1 VSARR
6 LRRALTGML
15 LALVTEPSQAQPTA
29 MPTPASRPA
38 SPAASSSV
46 SPSVSSRFIIS
57 VLTFG
62 PGDAIFERYGHNAI
76 RVRDTVTGSDLAYN
90 WGMFSFDD
98 PSFLRRFLSGETR
111 YWVAAFPSQP
121 LIAAYQER
129 DRATEEQVLALS
141 PTQAEALALAVARNA
156 LPENREY
163 RYDYFR
169 DNCSTR
175 VRDALDVALGGILRP
190 QFTALQTDLT
200 YRSESRRL
208 SAPDPFAQAG
218 IELALGPMADTRM
231 TAWETMFIPM
241 RLRDHLRSVTVAT
254 AAGPVPLVAAETV
267 HYVARRP
274 AERTEPGGLI
284 IGPLGPVLAMW
295 GLLLIPLTPT
305 MRRRSR
311 IPAAIL
317 TGGWFTLTG
326 LVGVL
331 LLGMWL
337 GSAHVFWY
345 RNLTV
350 LLASPVA
357 LVVAIPA
364 ARAILAGQAPRWVRM
379 LLLLIVAQSMLALVL
394 WPIVAQRLAGPLLLL
409 LGANVALVMAAL
421 RHATDPAPR

>member
-1 VSARR
+1 MSARW
-6 LRRALTGML
+6 LRRALAGAV
-15 LALVTEPSQAQPTA
+15 LAAVSVPAQAQSTA
-29 MPTPASRPA
+29 MAPLASTSATGRYL
-38 SPAASSSV
+38 V
-46 SPSVSSRFIIS
+46 S

-76 RVRDTVTGSDLAYN
+76 RVRDRVTGSDLAYN

-98 PSFLRRFLSGETR
+98 PGFLRRFLSGETR
-111 YWVAAFPSQP
+111 YWVAAFPSQR

-129 DRATEEQVLALS
+129 DRATEEQVLALT
-141 PTQAEALALAVARNA
+141 PTQAEALALAVTRNA
-156 LPENREY
+156 LPEHREY

-274 AERTEPGGLI
+274 VERAEPGGLVL
-284 IGPLGPVLAMW
+284 GPLGPVLAMW

-345 RNLTV
+345 RNLTL

-357 LVVAIPA
+357 LIVAIPA
-364 ARAILAGQAPRWVRM
+364 ARAILAGQAPRWVRT
-379 LLLLIVAQSMLALVL
+379 LLLLIAAQSMLALLL

-421 RHATDPAPR
+421 RHSADPASR

>member
-1 VSARR
+1 VSARW
-6 LRRALTGML
+6 LRRALAGAV
-15 LALVTEPSQAQPTA
+15 LAAVSVSARAQSTA
-29 MPTPASRPA
+29 MAPLASTSATGRYL
-38 SPAASSSV
+38 V
-46 SPSVSSRFIIS
+46 S

-76 RVRDTVTGSDLAYN
+76 RVRDRVTGSDLAYN

-98 PSFLRRFLSGETR
+98 PGFLRRFLSGETR

-129 DRATEEQVLALS
+129 DRATEEQVLALT
-141 PTQAEALALAVARNA
+141 PTQAEALALAVTRNA

-274 AERTEPGGLI
+274 VERAEPGGLVL
-284 IGPLGPVLAMW
+284 GPLGPVLAMW

-345 RNLTV
+345 RNLTL

-357 LVVAIPA
+357 LIVAIPA
-364 ARAILAGQAPRWVRM
+364 ARAILAGQAPRWVRT
-379 LLLLIVAQSMLALVL
+379 LLLLIAAQSMLALLL

-421 RHATDPAPR
+421 RHSADPASR

>member
-1 VSARR
+1 MSARW
-6 LRRALTGML
+6 LRRALAGAV
-15 LALVTEPSQAQPTA
+15 LAAVSVSARAQSTA
-29 MPTPASRPA
+29 MAPLASTSATGRYL
-38 SPAASSSV
+38 V
-46 SPSVSSRFIIS
+46 S

-76 RVRDTVTGSDLAYN
+76 RVRDRVTGSDLAYN

-98 PSFLRRFLSGETR
+98 PGFLRRFLSGETR

-129 DRATEEQVLALS
+129 DRATEEQVLALT

-274 AERTEPGGLI
+274 VERAEPGGLVL
-284 IGPLGPVLAMW
+284 GPLGPVLAMW

-345 RNLTV
+345 RNLTL

-357 LVVAIPA
+357 LIVAIPA
-364 ARAILAGQAPRWVRM
+364 ARAILAGQAPRWVRT
-379 LLLLIVAQSMLALVL
+379 LLLLIAAQSMLALLL

-421 RHATDPAPR
+421 RHSADPASR

>member
-1 VSARR
+1 MSARW
-6 LRRALTGML
+6 LRRALAGAV
-15 LALVTEPSQAQPTA
+15 LAAVSVPAQAQSTA
-29 MPTPASRPA
+29 MAPLASTSATGRYL
-38 SPAASSSV
+38 V
-46 SPSVSSRFIIS
+46 S

-76 RVRDTVTGSDLAYN
+76 RVRDRVTGSDLAYN

-98 PSFLRRFLSGETR
+98 PGFLRRFLSGETR

-121 LIAAYQER
+121 LIAAYQES
-129 DRATEEQVLALS
+129 DRATEEQVLALT

-274 AERTEPGGLI
+274 VERAEPGGLVL
-284 IGPLGPVLAMW
+284 GPLGPVLAMW

-345 RNLTV
+345 RNLTL

-357 LVVAIPA
+357 LIVAIPA
-364 ARAILAGQAPRWVRM
+364 ARAILAGQAPRWVRT
-379 LLLLIVAQSMLALVL
+379 LLLLIAAQSMLALLL

-421 RHATDPAPR
+421 RHSADPASR

>member
-1 VSARR
+1 MSARR
-6 LRRALTGML
+6 LRRALTGVF

-29 MPTPASRPA
+29 MPTSA

-90 WGMFSFDD
+90 WGMFSFED
-98 PSFLRRFLSGETR
+98 PGFLRRFLSGETR

-121 LIAAYQER
+121 LIEVYQSQ
-129 DRATEEQVLALS
+129 DRATEEQILALT

-156 LPENREY
+156 LPAHREY

-175 VRDALDVALGGILRP
+175 VRDALDDALGGILRP
-190 QFTALQTDLT
+190 QFTALQTELT

-218 IELALGPMADTRM
+218 IELALGPKADTRM

-267 HYVARRP
+267 HYVARRL
-274 AERTEPGGLI
+274 AERTEPGGLVL
-284 IGPLGPVLAMW
+284 GPLGPVLAMW
-295 GLLLIPLTPT
+295 GLLLVPLSPA

-311 IPAAIL
+311 VPAAIL

-326 LVGVL
+326 LIGVL

-345 RNLTV
+345 RNLTL

-379 LLLLIVAQSMLALVL
+379 LLLLIAAQSMLALVL

-409 LGANVALVMAAL
+409 LGANVALVMAAR
-421 RHATDPAPR
+421 RHTTDPAPR

>member
-1 VSARR
+1 MSARW
-6 LRRALTGML
+6 LRRALAGAV
-15 LALVTEPSQAQPTA
+15 LAAVSVSARAQSTA
-29 MPTPASRPA
+29 MAPLASTSATGRYL
-38 SPAASSSV
+38 V
-46 SPSVSSRFIIS
+46 S

-76 RVRDTVTGSDLAYN
+76 RVRDRVTGSDLAYN

-98 PSFLRRFLSGETR
+98 PGFLRRFLSGETR

-129 DRATEEQVLALS
+129 DRATEEQVLALT

-274 AERTEPGGLI
+274 VERAEPGGLVL
-284 IGPLGPVLAMW
+284 GPLGPVLAMW

-345 RNLTV
+345 RNLTL

-357 LVVAIPA
+357 LIVAIPA
-364 ARAILAGQAPRWVRM
+364 ARAIFKGEAPRWVRV
-379 LLLLIVAQSMLALVL
+379 LLLVIAAQSMLALLL

-421 RHATDPAPR
+421 RHTTPAPSR

>member
-1 VSARR
+1 VSARW
-6 LRRALTGML
+6 LRRALAGAV
-15 LALVTEPSQAQPTA
+15 LAAVSVPAQAQSTA
-29 MPTPASRPA
+29 MAPLASTSATGRYL
-38 SPAASSSV
+38 V
-46 SPSVSSRFIIS
+46 S

-76 RVRDTVTGSDLAYN
+76 RVRDRVTGSDLAYN

-98 PSFLRRFLSGETR
+98 PGFLRRFLSGETR

-129 DRATEEQVLALS
+129 DRATEEQVLALT

-156 LPENREY
+156 LPEHREY

-274 AERTEPGGLI
+274 VERAEPGGLVL
-284 IGPLGPVLAMW
+284 GPLGPVLAMW

-345 RNLTV
+345 RNLTL

-357 LVVAIPA
+357 LIVAIPA
-364 ARAILAGQAPRWVRM
+364 ARAILAGQAPRWVRT
-379 LLLLIVAQSMLALVL
+379 LLLLIAAQSMLALLL

-421 RHATDPAPR
+421 RHSADPASR

>member
-1 VSARR
+1 VSARW
-6 LRRALTGML
+6 LRRALAGAV
-15 LALVTEPSQAQPTA
+15 LAAVSVPAQAQSTA
-29 MPTPASRPA
+29 MAPLASTSATGRYL
-38 SPAASSSV
+38 V
-46 SPSVSSRFIIS
+46 S

-76 RVRDTVTGSDLAYN
+76 RVRDRVTGSDLAYN

-98 PSFLRRFLSGETR
+98 PGFLRRFLSGETR

-129 DRATEEQVLALS
+129 DRATEEQVLALT

-274 AERTEPGGLI
+274 VERAEPGGLVL
-284 IGPLGPVLAMW
+284 GPLGPVLAMW

-345 RNLTV
+345 RNLTL

-357 LVVAIPA
+357 LIVAIPA
-364 ARAILAGQAPRWVRM
+364 ARAILAGQAPRWVRT
-379 LLLLIVAQSMLALVL
+379 LLLLIAAQSMLALLL

-421 RHATDPAPR
+421 RHSADPASR

>member
-1 VSARR
+1 VSARW
-6 LRRALTGML
+6 LRRALAGAV
-15 LALVTEPSQAQPTA
+15 LAAVSVSARAQSTA
-29 MPTPASRPA
+29 MAPLASTSATGRYL
-38 SPAASSSV
+38 V
-46 SPSVSSRFIIS
+46 S

-76 RVRDTVTGSDLAYN
+76 RVRDRVTGSDLAYN

-98 PSFLRRFLSGETR
+98 PGFLRRFLSGETR

-129 DRATEEQVLALS
+129 DRATEEQVLALT

-274 AERTEPGGLI
+274 VERAEPGGLVL
-284 IGPLGPVLAMW
+284 GPLGPVLAMW

-345 RNLTV
+345 RNLTL

-357 LVVAIPA
+357 LIVAIPA
-364 ARAILAGQAPRWVRM
+364 ARAILAGQAPRWVRT
-379 LLLLIVAQSMLALVL
+379 LLLLIAAQSMLALLL

-421 RHATDPAPR
+421 RHSADPASR

>member
-1 VSARR
+1 MSARR
-6 LRRALTGML
+6 LRRALTGVF

-29 MPTPASRPA
+29 MPTPA

-90 WGMFSFDD
+90 WGMFSFED
-98 PSFLRRFLSGETR
+98 PGFLRRFLSGETR

-121 LIAAYQER
+121 LIEVYQSQ
-129 DRATEEQVLALS
+129 DRATEEQILALT

-156 LPENREY
+156 LPAHREY

-175 VRDALDVALGGILRP
+175 VRDALDDALGGILRP
-190 QFTALQTDLT
+190 QFTALQTELT

-218 IELALGPMADTRM
+218 IELALGPKADTRM

-267 HYVARRP
+267 HYVARRL
-274 AERTEPGGLI
+274 AERTEPGGLVL
-284 IGPLGPVLAMW
+284 GPLGPVLAMW
-295 GLLLIPLTPT
+295 GLLLVPLSPA

-311 IPAAIL
+311 VPAAIL

-326 LVGVL
+326 LIGVL

-345 RNLTV
+345 RNLTL

-379 LLLLIVAQSMLALVL
+379 LLLLIAAQSMLALVL

-409 LGANVALVMAAL
+409 LGANVALVMAAR
-421 RHATDPAPR
+421 RHTTDPAPR

>member
-1 VSARR
+1 MSARW
-6 LRRALTGML
+6 LRRALAGAV
-15 LALVTEPSQAQPTA
+15 LAAVSVPAQAQSTA
-29 MPTPASRPA
+29 MAPLASTSATGRYL
-38 SPAASSSV
+38 V
-46 SPSVSSRFIIS
+46 S

-76 RVRDTVTGSDLAYN
+76 RVRDRVTGSDLAYN

-98 PSFLRRFLSGETR
+98 PGFLRRFLSGETR

-129 DRATEEQVLALS
+129 DRATEEQVLALT
-141 PTQAEALALAVARNA
+141 PTQAEALALAVTRNA
-156 LPENREY
+156 LPEHREY

-274 AERTEPGGLI
+274 VERAEPGGLVL
-284 IGPLGPVLAMW
+284 GPLGPVLAMW

-345 RNLTV
+345 RNLTL

-357 LVVAIPA
+357 LIVAIPA
-364 ARAILAGQAPRWVRM
+364 ARAILAGQAPRWVRT
-379 LLLLIVAQSMLALVL
+379 LLLLIAAQSMLALLL

-421 RHATDPAPR
+421 RHSADPASR

>member
-1 VSARR
+1 MSARW
-6 LRRALTGML
+6 LRRALAGAV
-15 LALVTEPSQAQPTA
+15 LAAVSVSARAQSTA
-29 MPTPASRPA
+29 MAPLASTSATGRYL
-38 SPAASSSV
+38 V
-46 SPSVSSRFIIS
+46 S

-76 RVRDTVTGSDLAYN
+76 RVRDRVTGSDLAYN

-98 PSFLRRFLSGETR
+98 PGFLRRFLSGETR

-129 DRATEEQVLALS
+129 DRATEEQVLALT
-141 PTQAEALALAVARNA
+141 PTQAEALALAVTRNA

-274 AERTEPGGLI
+274 VERAEPGGLVL
-284 IGPLGPVLAMW
+284 GPLGPVLAMW

-345 RNLTV
+345 RNLTL

-357 LVVAIPA
+357 LIVAIPA
-364 ARAILAGQAPRWVRM
+364 ARAILAGQAPRWVRT
-379 LLLLIVAQSMLALVL
+379 LLLLIAAQSMLALLL

-421 RHATDPAPR
+421 RHSADPASR

>member
-1 VSARR
+1 MSARW
-6 LRRALTGML
+6 LRRALAGAV
-15 LALVTEPSQAQPTA
+15 LAAVSVPAQAQSTA
-29 MPTPASRPA
+29 MAPLASTSATGRYL
-38 SPAASSSV
+38 V
-46 SPSVSSRFIIS
+46 S

-76 RVRDTVTGSDLAYN
+76 RVRDRVTGSDLAYN

-98 PSFLRRFLSGETR
+98 PGFLRRFLSGETR

-121 LIAAYQER
+121 LIAAYQES
-129 DRATEEQVLALS
+129 DRATEEQVLALT

-274 AERTEPGGLI
+274 VERAEPGGLVL
-284 IGPLGPVLAMW
+284 GPLGPVLAMW

-345 RNLTV
+345 RNLTL

-357 LVVAIPA
+357 LIVAIPA
-364 ARAILAGQAPRWVRM
+364 ARAILAGQASRWVRT
-379 LLLLIVAQSMLALVL
+379 LLLLIAAQSMLALLL

-421 RHATDPAPR
+421 RHSADPASR

>member
-1 VSARR
+1 MSARW
-6 LRRALTGML
+6 LRRALAGAV
-15 LALVTEPSQAQPTA
+15 LAAVSVPAQAQSTA
-29 MPTPASRPA
+29 MAPLASTSATGRYL
-38 SPAASSSV
+38 V
-46 SPSVSSRFIIS
+46 S

-76 RVRDTVTGSDLAYN
+76 RVRDRVTGSDLAYN

-98 PSFLRRFLSGETR
+98 PGFLRRFLSGETR

-129 DRATEEQVLALS
+129 DRATEEQVLALT

-156 LPENREY
+156 LPEHREY

-208 SAPDPFAQAG
+208 SAPDPAAQAG

-274 AERTEPGGLI
+274 VERAEPGGLVL
-284 IGPLGPVLAMW
+284 GPLGPVLAMW

-345 RNLTV
+345 RNLTL

-357 LVVAIPA
+357 LIVAIPA
-364 ARAILAGQAPRWVRM
+364 ARAILAGQAPRWVRT
-379 LLLLIVAQSMLALVL
+379 LLLLIAAQSMLALLL

-421 RHATDPAPR
+421 RHSADPASR

>member
-1 VSARR
+1 MSARR

-254 AAGPVPLVAAETV
+254 AAGAVPLVAAETV

-379 LLLLIVAQSMLALVL
+379 LLLLIAAQSMLALVL

>member
-1 VSARR
+1 MSARR
-6 LRRALTGML
+6 LRRALAGVFL
-15 LALVTEPSQAQPTA
+15 PLVTELAQAQPIA
-29 MPTPASRPA
+29 MPTLA
-38 SPAASSSV
+38 SPAGSSSV

-98 PSFLRRFLSGETR
+98 PGFLRRFLSGETR

-121 LIAAYQER
+121 LIAVYQSQ
-129 DRATEEQVLALS
+129 DRATEEQILALT

-175 VRDALDVALGGILRP
+175 ARDALDDALGGILRP

-274 AERTEPGGLI
+274 AERSEPGGLVL
-284 IGPLGPVLAMW
+284 GPLGPVLAMW
-295 GLLLIPLTPT
+295 GLLLVPLSPA

-311 IPAAIL
+311 VPAAIL

-326 LVGVL
+326 LIGVL

-345 RNLTV
+345 RNLTL

-357 LVVAIPA
+357 LVVALPA
-364 ARAILAGQAPRWVRM
+364 ARAILVGQAPRWVRAF
-379 LLLLIVAQSMLALVL
+379 LLLIAAQSMVALLL
-394 WPIVAQRLAGPLLLL
+394 WPMVAQRLAGPLLLL

-421 RHATDPAPR
+421 RHTTAPASR

>member
-1 VSARR
+1 MSARR
-6 LRRALTGML
+6 LRRALTGVL

-29 MPTPASRPA
+29 MPTPA

-90 WGMFSFDD
+90 WGMFAFED
-98 PSFLRRFLSGETR
+98 PGFLRRFLSGETR

-121 LIAAYQER
+121 LIEVYQSQ
-129 DRATEEQVLALS
+129 DRATEEQILALT

-156 LPENREY
+156 LPAHREY

-175 VRDALDVALGGILRP
+175 VRDALDDALGGILRP

-218 IELALGPMADTRM
+218 IELALGPKADTRM

-267 HYVARRP
+267 HYVARRL
-274 AERTEPGGLI
+274 AERTEPGGLVL
-284 IGPLGPVLAMW
+284 GPLGPVLAMW
-295 GLLLIPLTPT
+295 GLLLVPLSPA

-311 IPAAIL
+311 VPAAIL

-326 LVGVL
+326 LIGVL

-345 RNLTV
+345 RNLTL

-379 LLLLIVAQSMLALVL
+379 LLLLIAAQSMLALVL

-409 LGANVALVMAAL
+409 LGANVALVMAAR
-421 RHATDPAPR
+421 RHTTDPAPR

>member
-1 VSARR
+1 MSARR
-6 LRRALTGML
+6 LRRALTGVL
-15 LALVTEPSQAQPTA
+15 LALVTEPSQAQLTA
-29 MPTPASRPA
+29 MPTPA

-90 WGMFSFDD
+90 WGMFSFED
-98 PSFLRRFLSGETR
+98 PGFLRRFLSGETR

-121 LIAAYQER
+121 LIEVYQSQ
-129 DRATEEQVLALS
+129 DRATEEQILALT

-156 LPENREY
+156 LPAHREY

-175 VRDALDVALGGILRP
+175 VRDALDDALGGILRP

-218 IELALGPMADTRM
+218 IELALGPKADTRM

-267 HYVARRP
+267 HYVARRL
-274 AERTEPGGLI
+274 AERTEPGGLVL
-284 IGPLGPVLAMW
+284 GPLGPVLAMW
-295 GLLLIPLTPT
+295 GLLLVPLSPA

-311 IPAAIL
+311 VPAAIL

-326 LVGVL
+326 LIGVL

-345 RNLTV
+345 RNLTL

-379 LLLLIVAQSMLALVL
+379 LLLLIAAQSMLALVL

-409 LGANVALVMAAL
+409 LGANVALVMAAR
-421 RHATDPAPR
+421 RHTTDPAPR

>member
-1 VSARR
+1 MSARW
-6 LRRALTGML
+6 LRRALAGAV
-15 LALVTEPSQAQPTA
+15 LAAVSVSARAQSTA
-29 MPTPASRPA
+29 MAPLASTSATGRYL
-38 SPAASSSV
+38 V
-46 SPSVSSRFIIS
+46 S

-76 RVRDTVTGSDLAYN
+76 RVRDRVTGSDLAYN

-98 PSFLRRFLSGETR
+98 PGFLRRFLSGETR

-129 DRATEEQVLALS
+129 DRATEEQVLALT
-141 PTQAEALALAVARNA
+141 PTQAEALALAVTRNT

-274 AERTEPGGLI
+274 VERAEPGGLVL
-284 IGPLGPVLAMW
+284 GPLGPVLAMW

-345 RNLTV
+345 RNLTL

-357 LVVAIPA
+357 LIVAIPA
-364 ARAILAGQAPRWVRM
+364 ARAILAGQAPRWVRT
-379 LLLLIVAQSMLALVL
+379 LLLLIAAQSMLALLL

-421 RHATDPAPR
+421 RHSADPASR

>member
-1 VSARR
+1 MSARW
-6 LRRALTGML
+6 LRRALAGAV
-15 LALVTEPSQAQPTA
+15 LAAVSVPAQAQSTA
-29 MPTPASRPA
+29 MAPLASTSATGRYL
-38 SPAASSSV
+38 V
-46 SPSVSSRFIIS
+46 S

-76 RVRDTVTGSDLAYN
+76 RVRDRVTGSDLAYN

-98 PSFLRRFLSGETR
+98 PGFLRRFLSGETR

-121 LIAAYQER
+121 LIAAYQES
-129 DRATEEQVLALS
+129 DRATEEQVLALT
-141 PTQAEALALAVARNA
+141 PTQAEALALAVTRNA

-274 AERTEPGGLI
+274 VERAEPGGLVL
-284 IGPLGPVLAMW
+284 GPLGPVLAMW

-345 RNLTV
+345 RNLTL

-357 LVVAIPA
+357 LIVAIPA
-364 ARAILAGQAPRWVRM
+364 ARAILAGQAPRWVRT
-379 LLLLIVAQSMLALVL
+379 LLLLIAAQSMLALLL

-421 RHATDPAPR
+421 RHSADPASR

>member
-6 LRRALTGML
+6 LRRALAGVFL
-15 LALVTEPSQAQPTA
+15 PLVTELAQAQPIA
-29 MPTPASRPA
+29 MPTLA
-38 SPAASSSV
+38 SPAGSSSV

-98 PSFLRRFLSGETR
+98 PGFLRRFLSGETR

-121 LIAAYQER
+121 LIAVYQSQ
-129 DRATEEQVLALS
+129 DRATEEQILALT

-175 VRDALDVALGGILRP
+175 ARDALDDALGGILRP

-274 AERTEPGGLI
+274 AERSEPGGLVL
-284 IGPLGPVLAMW
+284 GPLGPVLAMW
-295 GLLLIPLTPT
+295 GLLLVPLSPA

-311 IPAAIL
+311 VPAAIL

-326 LVGVL
+326 LIGVL

-337 GSAHVFWY
+337 GSVHVFWY
-345 RNLTV
+345 RNLTL

-357 LVVAIPA
+357 LVVALPA
-364 ARAILAGQAPRWVRM
+364 ARAILVGQAPRWVRAF
-379 LLLLIVAQSMLALVL
+379 LLLIAAQSMVALLL
-394 WPIVAQRLAGPLLLL
+394 WPMVAQRLAGPLLLL

-421 RHATDPAPR
+421 RHTTAPASR

>member
-1 VSARR
+1 MSARW
-6 LRRALTGML
+6 LRRALAGAV
-15 LALVTEPSQAQPTA
+15 LAAVSVPAQAQSTA
-29 MPTPASRPA
+29 MAPLASTSATGRYL
-38 SPAASSSV
+38 V
-46 SPSVSSRFIIS
+46 S

-76 RVRDTVTGSDLAYN
+76 RVRDRVTGSDLAYN

-98 PSFLRRFLSGETR
+98 PGFLRRFLSGETR

-129 DRATEEQVLALS
+129 DRATEEQVLALT
-141 PTQAEALALAVARNA
+141 PTQAEALALAVTRNA

-274 AERTEPGGLI
+274 VERAEPGGLVL
-284 IGPLGPVLAMW
+284 GPLGPVLAMW

-345 RNLTV
+345 RNLTL

-357 LVVAIPA
+357 LIVAIPA
-364 ARAILAGQAPRWVRM
+364 ARAILAGQASRWVRT
-379 LLLLIVAQSMLALVL
+379 LLLLIAAQSMLALLL

-421 RHATDPAPR
+421 RHSADPASR

>member
-1 VSARR
+1 MSARW
-6 LRRALTGML
+6 LRRALAGAV
-15 LALVTEPSQAQPTA
+15 LAAVSVSARAQSTA
-29 MPTPASRPA
+29 MAPLASTSATGRYL
-38 SPAASSSV
+38 V
-46 SPSVSSRFIIS
+46 S

-76 RVRDTVTGSDLAYN
+76 RVRDRVTGSDLAYN

-98 PSFLRRFLSGETR
+98 PGFLRRFLSGETR
-111 YWVAAFPSQP
+111 YWVAVFPSQP

-129 DRATEEQVLALS
+129 DRATEEQVLALT

-274 AERTEPGGLI
+274 VERAEPGGLVL
-284 IGPLGPVLAMW
+284 GPLGPVLAMW

-345 RNLTV
+345 RNLTL

-357 LVVAIPA
+357 LIVAIPA
-364 ARAILAGQAPRWVRM
+364 ARAILAGQAPRWVRT
-379 LLLLIVAQSMLALVL
+379 LLLLIAAQSMLALLL

-421 RHATDPAPR
+421 RHSADPASR

>member
-1 VSARR
+1 MSARW
-6 LRRALTGML
+6 LRRALAGAV
-15 LALVTEPSQAQPTA
+15 LAAVSVSARAQSTA
-29 MPTPASRPA
+29 MAPLASTSATGRYL
-38 SPAASSSV
+38 V
-46 SPSVSSRFIIS
+46 S

-76 RVRDTVTGSDLAYN
+76 RVRDRVTGSDLAYN

-98 PSFLRRFLSGETR
+98 PGFLRRFLSGETR

-129 DRATEEQVLALS
+129 DRATEEQVLALT

-274 AERTEPGGLI
+274 VERAEPGGLVL
-284 IGPLGPVLAMW
+284 GPLGPVLAMW

-331 LLGMWL
+331 FLGMWL

-345 RNLTV
+345 RNLTL

-357 LVVAIPA
+357 LIVAIPA
-364 ARAILAGQAPRWVRM
+364 ARAILAGQAPRWVRT
-379 LLLLIVAQSMLALVL
+379 LLLLIAAQSMLALLL

-421 RHATDPAPR
+421 RHSADPASR

>member
-1 VSARR
+1 MSARW
-6 LRRALTGML
+6 LRRALAGAV
-15 LALVTEPSQAQPTA
+15 LAAVSVPAQAQSTA
-29 MPTPASRPA
+29 MAPLASTSATGRYL
-38 SPAASSSV
+38 V
-46 SPSVSSRFIIS
+46 S

-76 RVRDTVTGSDLAYN
+76 RVRDRVTGSDLAYN

-98 PSFLRRFLSGETR
+98 PGFLRRFLSGETR

-129 DRATEEQVLALS
+129 DRATEEQVLALT

-274 AERTEPGGLI
+274 VERAEPGGLVL
-284 IGPLGPVLAMW
+284 GPLGPVLAMW

-345 RNLTV
+345 RNLTL

-357 LVVAIPA
+357 LIVAIPA
-364 ARAILAGQAPRWVRM
+364 ARAILAGQAPRWVRT
-379 LLLLIVAQSMLALVL
+379 LLLLIAAQSMLALLL

-421 RHATDPAPR
+421 RHSADPASR

>member
-1 VSARR
+1 MSARW
-6 LRRALTGML
+6 LRRALAGAV
-15 LALVTEPSQAQPTA
+15 LAAVSVPAQAQSTA
-29 MPTPASRPA
+29 MAPLASTSATGRYL
-38 SPAASSSV
+38 V
-46 SPSVSSRFIIS
+46 S

-76 RVRDTVTGSDLAYN
+76 RVRDRVTGSDLAYN

-98 PSFLRRFLSGETR
+98 PGFLRRFLSGETR

-129 DRATEEQVLALS
+129 DRATEEQVLALT
-141 PTQAEALALAVARNA
+141 PTQAEALALAVTRNA

-274 AERTEPGGLI
+274 VERAEPGGLVL
-284 IGPLGPVLAMW
+284 GPLGPVLAMW

-345 RNLTV
+345 RNLTL

-357 LVVAIPA
+357 LIVAIPA
-364 ARAILAGQAPRWVRM
+364 ARAILAGQAPRWVRT
-379 LLLLIVAQSMLALVL
+379 LLLLIAAQSMLALLL

-421 RHATDPAPR
+421 RHSADPASR

>member
-1 VSARR
+1 VSARW
-6 LRRALTGML
+6 LRRALAGAV
-15 LALVTEPSQAQPTA
+15 LAAVSVSARAQSTA
-29 MPTPASRPA
+29 MAPLASTSATGRYL
-38 SPAASSSV
+38 V
-46 SPSVSSRFIIS
+46 S

-76 RVRDTVTGSDLAYN
+76 RVRDRVTGSDLAYN

-98 PSFLRRFLSGETR
+98 PGFLRRFLSGETR

-129 DRATEEQVLALS
+129 DRATEEQVLALT

-156 LPENREY
+156 LPEHREY

-274 AERTEPGGLI
+274 VERAEPGGLVL
-284 IGPLGPVLAMW
+284 GPLGPVLAMW

-345 RNLTV
+345 RNLTL

-357 LVVAIPA
+357 LIVAIPA
-364 ARAILAGQAPRWVRM
+364 ARAILAGQAPRWVRT
-379 LLLLIVAQSMLALVL
+379 LLLLIAAQSMLALLL

-421 RHATDPAPR
+421 RHSADPASR

>member
-1 VSARR
+1 MSARR
-6 LRRALTGML
+6 LRRALTGVL

-29 MPTPASRPA
+29 MPTSA

-90 WGMFSFDD
+90 WGMFSFED
-98 PSFLRRFLSGETR
+98 PGFLRRFLSGETR

-121 LIAAYQER
+121 LIEVYQSQ
-129 DRATEEQVLALS
+129 DRATEEQILALT

-156 LPENREY
+156 LPAHREY

-175 VRDALDVALGGILRP
+175 VRDALDDALGGILRP
-190 QFTALQTDLT
+190 QFTALQTELT

-218 IELALGPMADTRM
+218 IELALGPKADTRM

-267 HYVARRP
+267 HYVARRL
-274 AERTEPGGLI
+274 AERTEPGGLVL
-284 IGPLGPVLAMW
+284 GPLGPVLAMW
-295 GLLLIPLTPT
+295 GLLLVPLSPA

-311 IPAAIL
+311 VPAAIL

-326 LVGVL
+326 LIGVL

-345 RNLTV
+345 RNLTL

-379 LLLLIVAQSMLALVL
+379 LLLLIAAQSMLALVL

-409 LGANVALVMAAL
+409 LGANVALVMAAR
-421 RHATDPAPR
+421 RHTTDPAPR

>member
-1 VSARR
+1 
-6 LRRALTGML
+6 
-15 LALVTEPSQAQPTA
+15 
-29 MPTPASRPA
+29 MPTPA

-90 WGMFSFDD
+90 WGMFSFED
-98 PSFLRRFLSGETR
+98 PGFLRRFLSGETR

-121 LIAAYQER
+121 LIEVYQSQ
-129 DRATEEQVLALS
+129 DRATEEQILALT

-156 LPENREY
+156 LPAHREY

-175 VRDALDVALGGILRP
+175 VRDALDDALGGILRP

-218 IELALGPMADTRM
+218 IELALGPKADTRM

-267 HYVARRP
+267 HYVARRL
-274 AERTEPGGLI
+274 AERTEPGGLVL
-284 IGPLGPVLAMW
+284 GPLGPVLAMW
-295 GLLLIPLTPT
+295 GLLLVPLSPA

-311 IPAAIL
+311 VPAAIL

-326 LVGVL
+326 LIGVL

-345 RNLTV
+345 RNLTL

-379 LLLLIVAQSMLALVL
+379 LLLLIAAQSMLALVL

-421 RHATDPAPR
+421 RHTTDPAPR

>member
-1 VSARR
+1 VSARW
-6 LRRALTGML
+6 LRRALAGAV
-15 LALVTEPSQAQPTA
+15 LAAVSVSARAQSTA
-29 MPTPASRPA
+29 MAPLASTSATGRYL
-38 SPAASSSV
+38 V
-46 SPSVSSRFIIS
+46 S

-76 RVRDTVTGSDLAYN
+76 RVRDRVTGSDLAYN

-98 PSFLRRFLSGETR
+98 PGFLRRFLSGETR

-121 LIAAYQER
+121 LIAAYQES
-129 DRATEEQVLALS
+129 DRATEEQVLALT

-274 AERTEPGGLI
+274 VERAEPGGLVL
-284 IGPLGPVLAMW
+284 GPLGPVLAMW

-345 RNLTV
+345 RNLTL

-357 LVVAIPA
+357 LIVAIPA
-364 ARAILAGQAPRWVRM
+364 ARAILAGQAPRWVRT
-379 LLLLIVAQSMLALVL
+379 LLLLIAAQSMLALLL

-421 RHATDPAPR
+421 RHSADPASR

>member
-1 VSARR
+1 VSARW
-6 LRRALTGML
+6 LRRALAGAV
-15 LALVTEPSQAQPTA
+15 LAAVSVPAQAQSTA
-29 MPTPASRPA
+29 MAPLASTSATGRYL
-38 SPAASSSV
+38 V
-46 SPSVSSRFIIS
+46 S

-76 RVRDTVTGSDLAYN
+76 RVRDRVTGSDLAYN

-98 PSFLRRFLSGETR
+98 PGFLRRFLSGETR

-121 LIAAYQER
+121 LIAAYQES
-129 DRATEEQVLALS
+129 DRATEEQVLALT

-274 AERTEPGGLI
+274 VERAEPGGLVL
-284 IGPLGPVLAMW
+284 GPLGPVLAMW

-345 RNLTV
+345 RNLTL

-357 LVVAIPA
+357 LIVAIPA
-364 ARAILAGQAPRWVRM
+364 ARAILAGQAPRWVRT
-379 LLLLIVAQSMLALVL
+379 LLLLIAAQSMLALLL

-421 RHATDPAPR
+421 RHSADPASR